1 MIILHCYFD
10 VVMITR
16 RVKTKLKDGAY
27 YFLKNQDTT
36 VMQKYA
42 RVEKKKEVLRT
53 AALILSGAV
62 TGILSG
68 FFGGGGGMLVVPALT
83 LIMKLTEK
91 QAHATAIAVILPVTV
106 VGAVTYL
113 LRGVSAGEGFAGT
126 AIGVVIGGLAGA
138 MLLNKLSNKFVSFLF
153 YGVMIAAG
161 IKMVL

>member
-1 MIILHCYFD
+1 
-10 VVMITR
+10 
-16 RVKTKLKDGAY
+16 
-27 YFLKNQDTT
+27 
-36 VMQKYA
+36 MQKYA
-42 RVEKKKEVLRT
+42 RIEKKKEVLRT

-113 LRGVSAGEGFAGT
+113 LRGVSAGDGFAGPGT
-126 AIGVVIGGLAGA
+126 SAPEAAMPVSADSAG
-138 MLLNKLSNKFVSFLF
+138 
-153 YGVMIAAG
+153 
-161 IKMVL
+161 

>member
-1 MIILHCYFD
+1 
-10 VVMITR
+10 
-16 RVKTKLKDGAY
+16 
-27 YFLKNQDTT
+27 
-36 VMQKYA
+36 MQKYA

-113 LRGVSAGEGFAGT
+113 LRGVSAGDGFAGT
-126 AIGVVIGGLAGA
+126 AIGVVIGGGLAGA

>member
-1 MIILHCYFD
+1 
-10 VVMITR
+10 
-16 RVKTKLKDGAY
+16 
-27 YFLKNQDTT
+27 
-36 VMQKYA
+36 MQKYA

-113 LRGVSAGEGFAGT
+113 LRGVSAGWFCGDCHRRCYWWSCGRDAPQ
-126 AIGVVIGGLAGA
+126 
-138 MLLNKLSNKFVSFLF
+138 
-153 YGVMIAAG
+153 
-161 IKMVL
+161 